1 MEGNGE
7 LLLFFFD
14 ILTASDLV
22 ALVLAVHL
30 AVALERPKLFKKNW
44 EMIFLNIFY
53 NLLWN
58 ALVARL
64 ALPLVVAALGPGR
77 VGGAEPG
84 GYTKGRIKKRNSFP
98 NFGRCIV

>member
-44 EMIFLNIFY
+44 EMIFLIFFATY
-53 NLLWN
+53 FGMHWLP
-58 ALVARL
+58 ALHCH
-64 ALPLVVAALGPGR
+64 
-77 VGGAEPG
+77 
-84 GYTKGRIKKRNSFP
+84 SW
-98 NFGRCIV
+98 